1 MNAAKYFHEEYMYII
16 YSFDAYHGA
25 TQSPSRWSI
34 KRELSVR
41 LLFLYLAAC
50 ASAWSLPVCAQ
61 QSFLAV
67 LADTDMVPTV
77 YETGELGPA
86 DPRHRDTL
94 ATIALPLAAGARP
107 TMIDVSNSVYGPPGG
122 LALSRDARFAFV
134 AEILQPRPAGTTKLS
149 EMVAGNV
156 IRSVDLRRERGPAI
170 IDTVDV
176 GTQPQAIALN
186 PSGDLVVAMTTDIDR
201 ELSFVPV
208 RDGRF
213 GQVKRV
219 GLGLPPSSGL
229 IPLRSTWVE
238 WHPRGRYIAVNL
250 VDRAQ
255 VAFYEI
261 LRGADG
267 SVAEVRPW
275 GNRVQVN
282 KFPFIGRFSPDGRF
296 YVTSDLQW
304 GIDTKGFYG
313 VREGILT
320 TVRTAEVGTNGDAAH
335 HTVPHIA
342 LGGWGSET
350 MAFSPD
356 GRFLVTSNLR
366 GTGKPAGD
374 PDRTEQASISL
385 YEQDPA
391 SGRLVHRGEW
401 TFDAVLPQGLAFDRS
416 GEMLYVGVNRYP
428 GEAGTELGGAV
439 EVWRMVVGDNP
450 RLERTNER
458 VRLPAGVHTI
468 VAR

>member
-1 MNAAKYFHEEYMYII
+1 
-16 YSFDAYHGA
+16 
-25 TQSPSRWSI
+25 
-34 KRELSVR
+34 VR
-41 LLFLYLAAC
+41 LASLCLAVC
-50 ASAWSLPVCAQ
+50 AAASSAPVCAQSQ

-77 YETGELGPA
+77 YETGDLGPV

-94 ATIALPLAAGARP
+94 ATIGLPLAAGARP
-107 TMIDVSNSVYGPPGG
+107 TTIEVSNSVYGPPGG
-122 LALSRDARFAFV
+122 LALSRDGRFAFV
-134 AEILQPRPAGTTKLS
+134 AEIMRPRPAGATRLS
-149 EMVAGNV
+149 ELVAGNV
-156 IRSVDLRRERGPAI
+156 IRSVDLRTERGPAV

-186 PSGDLVVAMTTDIDR
+186 PPGDLIAAMTTDIDR

-219 GLGLPPSSGL
+219 GLDLPPSSGL
-229 IPLRSTWVE
+229 LPLRSTWVE
-238 WHPRGRYIAVNL
+238 WHPSGRYIAINL

-255 VAFYEI
+255 VAFYEVV
-261 LRGADG
+261 RGADG
-267 SVAEVRPW
+267 SMTEMRSW

-304 GIDTKGFYG
+304 GIDTTGFYG
-313 VREGILT
+313 VQEGILT
-320 TVRTAEVGTNGDAAH
+320 TVRTAEVGATGEAAR

-342 LGGWGSET
+342 LGSWGSET

-356 GRFLVTSNLR
+356 GRFLATSNLR
-366 GTGKPAGD
+366 GTGKPVGD
-374 PDRTEQASISL
+374 ADRTDEASVSL
-385 YEQDPA
+385 YELNPET
-391 SGRLVHRGEW
+391 GRLARRGEW
-401 TFDAVLPQGLAFDRS
+401 AFDAVLPQGLAFDPS
-416 GEMLYVGVNRYP
+416 GQMLYVGVNRYR
-428 GEAGTELGGAV
+428 GGASTEFGGAV
-439 EVWRMVVGDNP
+439 EVWRLLVDGTP
-450 RLERTNER
+450 RLERTNDR
-458 VRLPAGVHTI
+458 IRLPAGVHTI